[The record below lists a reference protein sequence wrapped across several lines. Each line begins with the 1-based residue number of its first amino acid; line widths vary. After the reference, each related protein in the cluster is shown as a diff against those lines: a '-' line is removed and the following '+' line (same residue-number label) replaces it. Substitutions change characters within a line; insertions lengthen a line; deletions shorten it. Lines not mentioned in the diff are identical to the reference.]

1 MLWIYTI
8 TGAASGE
15 NARKASPKG
24 SQSQAKG
31 QKSNEC
37 LFVILMDAE
46 IGDTSLFF
54 YCPYLGSSAEKCF
67 LWTLKASAAV
77 YVRIND

>member
-1 MLWIYTI
+1 MDFTI

-15 NARKASPKG
+15 NVRKASPKG

-54 YCPYLGSSAEKCF
+54 YCPYLGLLCGKVFFSDTQGICSSLCTYK
-67 LWTLKASAAV
+67 
-77 YVRIND
+77 